1 MCVVCGCSTT
11 GTSKPDSSPE
21 VHPTPGDLHFGAG
34 AAKVSVPGLS
44 QQRTIKIEEDV
55 LGANN
60 AIATQNRAHFAAHGV
75 RALNLVSSPGSGKT
89 TLLCATIHALKQRE
103 PSLAVAVIEGD
114 QQTSFDADR
123 IRATGAPGIQVNTG
137 KGCHLDAPM
146 VAQAFAQLSTHEH
159 AHKHE
164 HAHVHPHEHSHNEH
178 HHHGQEHG
186 HSHPHG
192 HDHDHGHGHSH
203 ASQSLLF
210 IENVGNLVCP
220 ALWDLGEEAKV
231 AILSVT
237 EGEDKPLKYP
247 DMFAAAQLMILN
259 KIDLLPHLSFD
270 VARCKEYARRVNP
283 GINILELSAT
293 TGEGMQAWLDWLL
306 EAPAHHH
313 HASDEQHARQT
324 RIAQLEAEL
333 AQLKAQQA

>member
-1 MCVVCGCSTT
+1 MCVVCGCSNT
-11 GTSKPDSSPE
+11 GTSKPDSRPE
-21 VHPTPGDLHFGAG
+21 VHPTTGDLHFGAG
-34 AAKVSVPGLS
+34 AARVSVPGLT

-60 AIATQNRAHFAAHGV
+60 AVATQNRAHFAAHGV

-89 TLLCATIHALKQRE
+89 TLLCATIHALKAHA
-103 PSLAVAVIEGD
+103 PDMSVAVIEGD

-123 IRATGAPGIQVNTG
+123 IRATGAPAIQVNTG

-146 VAQAFAQLSTHEH
+146 VAQAFAQLATHEH
-159 AHKHE
+159 AHE
-164 HAHVHPHEHSHNEH
+164 HPHAHPHEHSHDDDH
-178 HHHGQEHG
+178 HHHGHD
-186 HSHPHG
+186 HG
-192 HDHDHGHGHSH
+192 HDHHTH
-203 ASQSLLF
+203 APQSLLF

-270 VARCKEYARRVNP
+270 VARCKDYARRVNP
-283 GINILELSAT
+283 GITILELSAT

-306 EAPAHHH
+306 DEPTHHH
-313 HASDEQHARQT
+313 HAPHDLQARQT

-333 AQLKAQQA
+333 AQLKAEQA